1 MFDYDIQL
9 HDKGKLE
16 SVLYF
21 SDLHGGES
29 ILFVFPDETTDLL
42 DQAAILGQNIP
53 EHIVPLFLKRRELF
67 QLSIPYPGPRQLPG
81 APRNLMTRG
90 SFHIAGWAKCRS
102 KLVYGRDIRTELTL
116 PRWPAR
122 SLRHH
127 LELGTDIVRN
137 STILCGLVFHRSLIR
152 DLRELMDELMLSG
165 LLATGEARW
174 SREEI
179 ESRFREILPEAIPI
193 LDEYMKLEA
202 EALGSNND
210 YSQAREYRLVWLFE
224 RFAMELQKFA
234 DGLPEDAAQTE
245 ANCNRYQY
253 HNEKL
258 KCTNGRPI
266 RAGDLNYNDI
276 NPAFFGLKDEETAH
290 YYDAIEVGLPDL
302 REVREAV
309 VSLEIYGSMAR
320 KTVRPGRSDICDAYL
335 VLDDECFQNYADFE
349 RVLDAMVRSSIKMGQ
364 TSIPFHPFKYSSAND
379 WSYRH
384 PPLFLAEWGNDAL
397 SLVAFGDDIRPQA
410 GSSSAGVIY
419 ARRTLFTHPLLSRR
433 CARFLTRKDL
443 SQNEMGL
450 ILKALS
456 SGLKMIPRSMCA
468 ACDIWTSNA
477 GALKHIAE
485 IAPYLDVSL
494 TETVDEMPVRSPG
507 EVGVGEAIR
516 NLRRMLDFI
525 EDSCEATI
533 KWLESH
539 NELDHMLDV

>member
-9 HDKGKLE
+9 HDKDKLE

-21 SDLHGGES
+21 SDLRGGES

-42 DQAAILGQNIP
+42 DQAAVLGQSIP
-53 EHIVPLFLKRRELF
+53 EHIVPLFLKRRELY
-67 QLSIPYPGPRQLPG
+67 QLSLPYPGPRQLPG
-81 APRNLMTRG
+81 APRNLMSRG
-90 SFHIAGWAKCRS
+90 SFHIAGWAKYRS
-102 KLVYGRDIRTELTL
+102 KLVHGRDIRTELAL

-137 STILCGLVFHRSLIR
+137 STILCGLVFRRSLIY

-165 LLATGEARW
+165 LLAAGEARW
-174 SREEI
+174 TREEI
-179 ESRFREILPEAIPI
+179 ESRFRETLPEVGPI
-193 LDEYMKLEA
+193 LDEYAKLEA
-202 EALGSNND
+202 EAQGPDDS

-224 RFAMELQKFA
+224 RFAMALQKFA
-234 DGLPEDAAQTE
+234 DGLPEDAVQAE
-245 ANCNRYQY
+245 ANGNRYQY

-258 KCTNGRPI
+258 KWTNGRPM
-266 RAGDLNYNDI
+266 RAGDLNRDDI
-276 NPAFFGLKDEETAH
+276 NPAFFGLKDEATAY

-320 KTVRPGRSDICDAYL
+320 KKVRPGRSDICDAYL

-349 RVLDAMVRSSIKMGQ
+349 RVLDAMVRSSVKMGQ
-364 TSIPFHPFKYSSAND
+364 ADIPFHPFKYSSAYD
-379 WSYRH
+379 WSFRH
-384 PPLFLAEWGNDAL
+384 PPLFLAEWGDDAL

-410 GSSSAGVIY
+410 GSSSAGVVF
-419 ARRTLFTHPLLSRR
+419 ARRTLFTLPLLSRR
-433 CARFLTRKDL
+433 CARFLIKKDL
-443 SQNEMGL
+443 SQNEMRL

-456 SGLKMIPRSMCA
+456 SGIKMIPRSMCA
-468 ACDIWTSNA
+468 ACDIWTNNA
-477 GALKHIAE
+477 DALKRIAE
-485 IAPYLDVSL
+485 IAPSLDVSL

-507 EVGVGEAIR
+507 EVGVGEAIA

-525 EDSCEATI
+525 EQSCEATTE
-533 KWLESH
+533 WLESH
-539 NELDHMLDV
+539 DQLNHMLDI